1 MIDIDVGGLDIDML
15 EDDKD
20 GCEDVLDIDVRGLD
34 VELSATISTPLSIS
48 IAASPSVLFFLDKL
62 FLREDM
68 VLQYDH
74 IH

>member
-1 MIDIDVGGLDIDML
+1 MVGGLDIYML

-20 GCEDVLDIDVRGLD
+20 GCEDVLDIDVGGLD

-48 IAASPSVLFFLDKL
+48 IAASRSVLYFLDKL
-62 FLREDM
+62 CLRADM
-68 VLQYDH
+68 VLQDDH